1 MQNCVRKGS
10 DHLIAI
16 IDGFNIICRY
26 LKYISEGKEFP
37 AIILAP
43 QCPQGVVWNNLIFAL
58 KELIDNV
65 IESYNVDKNKV
76 SITGISMG
84 GFGTWEMG
92 ISYPDLFS
100 AMAPICGGGLSWRC
114 DSLKNIPIWAF
125 HGDCDDIVPLKNS
138 VEMVD
143 SVNKHGCNAR
153 LTILHNVA
161 HCCWEE
167 AYTSSNVIEW
177 LISHSKNNNKF

>member
-76 SITGISMG
+76 SITGIS
-84 GFGTWEMG
+84 
-92 ISYPDLFS
+92 
-100 AMAPICGGGLSWRC
+100 
-114 DSLKNIPIWAF
+114 K
-125 HGDCDDIVPLKNS
+125 
-138 VEMVD
+138 
-143 SVNKHGCNAR
+143 
-153 LTILHNVA
+153 
-161 HCCWEE
+161 
-167 AYTSSNVIEW
+167 
-177 LISHSKNNNKF
+177 

>member
-1 MQNCVRKGS
+1 M
-10 DHLIAI
+10 
-16 IDGFNIICRY
+16 
-26 LKYISEGKEFP
+26 
-37 AIILAP
+37 
-43 QCPQGVVWNNLIFAL
+43 IFAL

-114 DSLKNIPIWAF
+114 DSLKNIP
-125 HGDCDDIVPLKNS
+125 
-138 VEMVD
+138 
-143 SVNKHGCNAR
+143 
-153 LTILHNVA
+153 
-161 HCCWEE
+161 
-167 AYTSSNVIEW
+167 
-177 LISHSKNNNKF
+177 